1 MGLILEKP
9 LMFNQIKRARCQA
22 FTLIELLVVIS
33 IILIASSIIF
43 IGGNSGGGASLS
55 SSLRIVSGIAQGA
68 RGQAI
73 LKNAET
79 RLIIHNDPTDLEKYR
94 RYFGIVYWGED
105 SAGNEGWL
113 AATQGTSLPDG
124 IYFDPDLVGS
134 ATSDAIK
141 LDYPRIKVGDNTDQ
155 DAGGGTVD
163 YLYYAFN
170 SNGTSANANDWL
182 PIRAGYI
189 NAEGLLEPYDED
201 GENAF
206 LKAAL
211 IFRKV
216 GTTTLVTDPE
226 AVN

>member
-1 MGLILEKP
+1 
-9 LMFNQIKRARCQA
+9 MFNQTKPVRCQA

-79 RLIIHNDPTDLEKYR
+79 RLIIHNDETDLEKYR

-134 ATSDAIK
+134 ATKDTMT
-141 LDYPRIKVGDNTDQ
+141 LDYPRINVGANTTRTS
-155 DAGGGTVD
+155 GGGTVD
-163 YLYYAFN
+163 YYYYKFN
-170 SNGTSANANDWL
+170 SNGTSANAQPNAWL
-182 PIRAGYI
+182 PIRAGNL
-189 NAEGLLEPYDED
+189 NAAGELEPYKETS
-201 GENAF
+201 ENGF

-211 IFRKV
+211 IFRKA
-216 GTTTLVTDPE
+216 GTTTPVTDPE
-226 AVN
+226 AVK

>member
-1 MGLILEKP
+1 
-9 LMFNQIKRARCQA
+9 MFNQTKHARCQA

-79 RLIIHNDPTDLEKYR
+79 RLIIHNDETDLEKYR

-134 ATSDAIK
+134 ATKDTMT
-141 LDYPRIKVGDNTDQ
+141 LDYPRINVGENTTR
-155 DAGGGTVD
+155 ASGGGTVD
-163 YLYYAFN
+163 YYYYKFN
-170 SNGTSANANDWL
+170 SNGTSANAQPNAWL
-182 PIRAGYI
+182 PIRAGNL
-189 NAEGLLEPYDED
+189 NAAGELEPYKETS
-201 GENAF
+201 ENGF

-211 IFRKV
+211 IFRKA
-216 GTTTLVTDPE
+216 GTTTPVTDPE
-226 AVN
+226 AVK